1 MELHMNTGLES
12 VHTQMSPAPVGELR
26 RVRSP
31 LGSLLLVTGPEGEVR
46 ALDFSASRLRRSL
59 QQHYGACA
67 LVEVE
72 TASVSAVEARL
83 EGYFGGQFD
92 ALDDIEI
99 AAQGTAFQRKVWAA
113 LRKIPAGQVTSYA
126 ELARRLGFTDPRM
139 AREVGL
145 ANAANPVA
153 IVVPCHRVIGSDG
166 DLKGYAWGL
175 DRKRWLLA
183 HEKAEIGSGVSA
195 RLPGF

>member
-1 MELHMNTGLES
+1 
-12 VHTQMSPAPVGELR
+12 
-26 RVRSP
+26 
-31 LGSLLLVTGPEGEVR
+31 LLLVTGPEDEVR

-59 QQHYGACA
+59 QEHYGACA
-67 LVEVE
+67 LVEV
-72 TASVSAVEARL
+72 ASPNRVEAQL
-83 EGYFGGQFD
+83 ERYFAGALD
-92 ALDDIEI
+92 ALDDIAI
-99 AAQGTAFQRKVWAA
+99 AARGSPLQRKVWAA
-113 LRKIPAGQVTSYA
+113 LRDIPVGRVTSYA
-126 ELARRLGFTDPRM
+126 ELARSLGFTDPRM

-153 IVVPCHRVIGSDG
+153 IVIPCHRVVGSDG

-183 HEKAEIGSGVSA
+183 HEKAQIGGGVSA

>member
-1 MELHMNTGLES
+1 MNTVLEA
-12 VHTQMSPAPVGELR
+12 VHTHMSPAPVGELR

-31 LGSLLLVTGPEGEVR
+31 LGSLLLVTGPEDEVR

-59 QQHYGACA
+59 QEHYGACA

-72 TASVSAVEARL
+72 AEAGSPSHAEAQL
-83 EGYFGGQFD
+83 ERYFAGQLD
-92 ALDDIEI
+92 ALDDMQI
-99 AAQGTAFQRKVWAA
+99 AAQGSAFQRRVWTA
-113 LRKIPAGQVTSYA
+113 LREIPAGQVTNYA
-126 ELARRLGFTDPRM
+126 ELARRLGFADPRM
-139 AREVGL
+139 AREVGV

-153 IVVPCHRVIGSDG
+153 IVVPCHRVVGSDG

-183 HEKAEIGSGVSA
+183 HEKAEIGLGVSA

>member
-1 MELHMNTGLES
+1 MNTALES
-12 VHTQMSPAPVGELR
+12 VHSHMSPPPVGELR

-31 LGSLLLVTGPEGEVR
+31 LGSLLLVTGWEGEVR

-59 QQHYGACA
+59 QEHYGACA
-67 LVEVE
+67 LVEV
-72 TASVSAVEARL
+72 ASPNRAEAQLGR
-83 EGYFGGQFD
+83 YFSGEFD
-92 ALDDIEI
+92 ALDDVEI
-99 AAQGTAFQRKVWAA
+99 AAQGSAFQRKVWTA
-113 LRKIPAGQVTSYA
+113 LREIPAGEVTSYA
-126 ELARRLGFTDPRM
+126 ELARSLGFIDPRM
-139 AREVGL
+139 AREVGA

-183 HEKAEIGSGVSA
+183 HEKAEIGSGLSA